1 MLSFAV
7 AFYQSP
13 DPFMAEH
20 WTEIALVDYGFKL
33 IISLGLF
40 VPMYGVLLN
49 YVVKKLTAVNPDFTK
64 QRALTLSSYRN
75 ARLFPFLLG

>member
-1 MLSFAV
+1 
-7 AFYQSP
+7 
-13 DPFMAEH
+13 MAEH

-49 YVVKKLTAVNPDFTK
+49 YLIKKLTAVNPDFKVTTSV
-64 QRALTLSSYRN
+64 QS
-75 ARLFPFLLG
+75 